1 MANNSKEVQKKADQ
15 KRAGKRG
22 RNFNFIVYPGDAVS
36 NWKQKLDDTGLKWIE
51 GPVHDRDT
59 WTVEDEQEN
68 PEHKAGELKKVH
80 NHNMLMSDGIKSL
93 DQITNLLKGIFGETE
108 TGSIKGC
115 LLPVL
120 AADRSASVRY
130 MAHMDN
136 PTKAQYDVA
145 DIIGHNGVDPNEII
159 KFSMSETLEKMV
171 AMEQFIEDNHITS
184 PHVFAQRIRDEHRD
198 WYQIYVTKNTYYF
211 NAILKS
217 HAEAKKEAKALQEAL
232 EEGRAYMD
240 EKTGEIK
247 YKKGGRKV

>member
-1 MANNSKEVQKKADQ
+1 VPSSNKEKQREYDK

-22 RNFNFIVYPGDAVS
+22 RNFNFIVYPDDAVS
-36 NWKQKLDDTGLKWIE
+36 DWVQKLDDTHMKWIE
-51 GPVHDRDT
+51 GPLHDRDT
-59 WTVEDEQEN
+59 WTIEDEQEN
-68 PEHKAGELKKVH
+68 PEHKAGEVKKAH
-80 NHNMLMSDGIKSL
+80 KHNMLICDGIKSL
-93 DQITNLLKGIFGETE
+93 EQVTNILKSIFGESE

-115 LLPVL
+115 LFPAL

-217 HAEAKKEAKALQEAL
+217 HAEAKKEAQALQEAL

-240 EKTGEIK
+240 EETGEIK
-247 YKKGGRKV
+247 YKKCGHKN